1 MRRKQWNRHDN
12 PVSCLYIAAA
22 RIVAGDIPTQLTEA
36 GILPP
41 VAGGGGVAVVLEV
54 YEALAIARWIP

>member
-1 MRRKQWNRHDN
+1 MIIQ
-12 PVSCLYIAAA
+12 L
-22 RIVAGDIPTQLTEA
+22 VAFILLLPGLSRENIPTLVTEA